1 MLVGVVK
8 VKPVFNPLKAAAV
21 SGAEPHCPFTGT
33 STGAEHEALVPPFDP
48 PQLQLHGPVPM
59 AADVVP
65 DEQRLAVGALR
76 VATPLADPHL
86 PVIAGDPLRQMTT
99 LPLETHSQSHTFVP
113 TGAGMLGVPGLQRP
127 VVGALLN
134 WVPLAEPH

>member
-1 MLVGVVK
+1 M
-8 VKPVFNPLKAAAV
+8 
-21 SGAEPHCPFTGT
+21 
-33 STGAEHEALVPPFDP
+33 
-48 PQLQLHGPVPM
+48 
-59 AADVVP
+59 
-65 DEQRLAVGALR
+65 
-76 VATPLADPHL
+76 
-86 PVIAGDPLRQMTT
+86 AGDPLRQMTT